1 MEIKLCGVCKKHLPI
16 KDFES
21 HKNCRKCYKK
31 EYYKRNKQHI
41 LKRMKNNRDA
51 ESLKKKQEGT
61 YRWGSTQKDEKEK
74 FQHFLKKHGVEI
86 DFDEK

>member
-1 MEIKLCGVCKKHLPI
+1 
-16 KDFES
+16 
-21 HKNCRKCYKK
+21 
-31 EYYKRNKQHI
+31 
-41 LKRMKNNRDA
+41 MKNNRDA